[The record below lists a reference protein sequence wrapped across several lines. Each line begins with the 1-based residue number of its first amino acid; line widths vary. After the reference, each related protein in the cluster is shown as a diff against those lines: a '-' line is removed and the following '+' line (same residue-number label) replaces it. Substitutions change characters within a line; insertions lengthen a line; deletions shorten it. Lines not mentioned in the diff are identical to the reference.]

1 MKRIKSVN
9 GYTIYEA
16 TTQRDAENYRCE
28 IGHFNIYLSSDIR
41 DFGLANSYP
50 EYEDVEQLSCA
61 LVMACASRY
70 AVACE
75 LAEEISGSTAQDM
88 DLVLEIERRLD
99 AGEALETV
107 REELTACYLPDEE
120 LDLDEDDVYG
130 HGDSEPEEDEDATCV
145 YLRDLYEISPQAHVF
160 IVTRADVYDLR
171 ITSSR
176 EYTGGKEDGDKIVWR
191 VTPASYPMYKNVL
204 EVEII

>member
-50 EYEDVEQLSCA
+50 EYEDIEQLSHA
-61 LVMACASRY
+61 LVMASASRY

-120 LDLDEDDVYG
+120 LDLDEDDVYD
-130 HGDSEPEEDEDATCV
+130 HEDTGSSDPIKTV
-145 YLRDLYEISPQAHVF
+145 YLHDLYDIAPQAHVF
-160 IVTRADVYDLR
+160 IVTRDDELR
-171 ITSSR
+171 ITSRR
-176 EYTGGKEDGDKIVWR
+176 EYNGTKADGEKFVWR

>member
-1 MKRIKSVN
+1 MKRIKAIN
-9 GYTIYEA
+9 GYTIYQA
-16 TTQRDAENYRCE
+16 TTQRDADNYNCE
-28 IGHFNIYLSSDIR
+28 IGHYNLYLSADIR

-50 EYEDVEQLSCA
+50 EYEDIEQLSHA
-61 LVMACASRY
+61 LVMANDSRY

-75 LAEEISGSTAQDM
+75 LAEEISGSTTQDM

-107 REELTACYLPDEE
+107 REELTACYLPDDE
-120 LDLDEDDVYG
+120 LDLDEDDVYD
-130 HGDSEPEEDEDATCV
+130 HEPAASDEDATCV
-145 YLRDLYEISPQAHVF
+145 YLRDLYEIAPQAHVF
-160 IVTRADVYDLR
+160 IITRDEVSRR
-171 ITSSR
+171 ITTSR